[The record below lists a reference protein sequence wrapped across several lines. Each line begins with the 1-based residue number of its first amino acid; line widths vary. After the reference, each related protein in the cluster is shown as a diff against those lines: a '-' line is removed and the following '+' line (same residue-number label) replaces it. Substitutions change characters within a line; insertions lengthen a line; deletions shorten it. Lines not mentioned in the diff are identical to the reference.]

1 MSTKEIVNEIMEC
14 KFTFEGLSHEGNGRI
29 MVKDDRVEIV
39 KVGTKEEYKE
49 YLDDHLDHVERLK
62 ERVLRSS
69 NFMRAFI
76 NNEIKTTE
84 RIIAKEIER
93 LTKMVV
99 VSEEAESLAK
109 F

>member
-1 MSTKEIVNEIMEC
+1 
-14 KFTFEGLSHEGNGRI
+14 
-29 MVKDDRVEIV
+29 
-39 KVGTKEEYKE
+39 
-49 YLDDHLDHVERLK
+49 
-62 ERVLRSS
+62 
-69 NFMRAFI
+69 MRAFI